1 MNLAE
6 IPRFAPPKKKWKNA
20 PHQRD
25 ATLAR
30 AAADPGLQGTGVRW
44 TAALLPASARKLLMD
59 AAQVVGDAREKAHAI
74 DKAITYIHLHYPQFF
89 QQEQPQ

>member
-1 MNLAE
+1 MSK
-6 IPRFAPPKKKWKNA
+6 PQF
-20 PHQRD
+20 QRD
-25 ATLAR
+25 TTLKR
-30 AAADPGLQGTGVRW
+30 AGMEAIQGTGVRW

-59 AAQVVGDAREKAHAI
+59 AAKVVGDAREKAHAI